1 VSLVADEVSFALWGS
16 LSRSWAPRG
25 QPPVVKTTGRRKGM
39 KLFGAIEFFRGGV
52 GLTRSGGLYAERNGL
67 EAAQGRGMPRG
78 GEGVQALR
86 ALEGQRF
93 ETEGAFLQ
101 AVEKQLGAEALGQY
115 RALLL
120 KRSRRGGPVQCG
132 HL

>member
-1 VSLVADEVSFALWGS
+1 MGVVESELGATRSAAGGQDHGATQGNEAVWGHRV
-16 LSRSWAPRG
+16 L
-25 QPPVVKTTGRRKGM
+25 Q
-39 KLFGAIEFFRGGV
+39 GGI

-67 EAAQGRGMPRG
+67 EAVQGRGMPRG

-86 ALEGQRF
+86 VLEGQRF